1 MERER
6 FLNMGRDEVY
16 SEFIFSRIYVW
27 IFIVIFLILKKQDLR
42 NNGRK
47 KSTRGKVLK
56 SFNNFKNLKAVSL
69 S

>member
-1 MERER
+1 
-6 FLNMGRDEVY
+6 MGRDEVY

-42 NNGRK
+42 INGRK
-47 KSTRGKVLK
+47 KSTRGKMLK
-56 SFNNFKNLKAVSL
+56 SFNTFNNLKAVSL

>member
-1 MERER
+1 
-6 FLNMGRDEVY
+6 MGRDEVY

-42 NNGRK
+42 INGEK

-56 SFNNFKNLKAVSL
+56 SFNNFNNLKAVSL
-69 S
+69 SWQV

>member
-1 MERER
+1 
-6 FLNMGRDEVY
+6 MGRDEVY

-27 IFIVIFLILKKQDLR
+27 ILIVIFLILKKQDLR
-42 NNGRK
+42 INGG

-56 SFNNFKNLKAVSL
+56 SFNNFNNLKAVGL

>member
-1 MERER
+1 
-6 FLNMGRDEVY
+6 MGRDEVY

-42 NNGRK
+42 INGEK

-56 SFNNFKNLKAVSL
+56 SFNNFNNLKAVSL
-69 S
+69 SW

>member
-1 MERER
+1 
-6 FLNMGRDEVY
+6 MGRDEVY

-27 IFIVIFLILKKQDLR
+27 ILIVIFLILKKQDLR
-42 NNGRK
+42 INGG

-56 SFNNFKNLKAVSL
+56 SFNNFNNLKAVSL